1 MFLTGFCGVPPP
13 VLPPG
18 NQKPCFADEPPR
30 VRLRSMGTGEPE
42 TDQDDQRQL
51 RPRQCGAEP
60 VGDQTNPDGVEQRH
74 NQLIGD
80 EHARD

>member
-1 MFLTGFCGVPPP
+1 
-13 VLPPG
+13 
-18 NQKPCFADEPPR
+18 
-30 VRLRSMGTGEPE
+30 MGTGEPE